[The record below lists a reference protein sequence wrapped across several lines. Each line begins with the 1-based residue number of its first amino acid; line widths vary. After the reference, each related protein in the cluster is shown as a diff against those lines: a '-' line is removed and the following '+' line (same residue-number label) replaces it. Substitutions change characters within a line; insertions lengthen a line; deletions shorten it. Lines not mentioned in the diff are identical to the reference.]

1 MIERAVDL
9 AFKALAAAAFVVSVE
24 YFARRRKPS
33 LESK

>member
-1 MIERAVDL
+1 VIERAIDV
-9 AFKALAAAAFVVSVE
+9 ALNAVAAAAFVVSVE